1 MPVTSEP
8 VASDPVDREAVF
20 ARKRAARQE
29 GIARLIEAEAARGKK
44 LDRLLATIQWDGEH
58 AALTTNLDQL
68 REIGVYPPREVAGLG
83 DEDVPA
89 ALQLV
94 VQGLAALGI
103 FLSGTNHL
111 SDRRL
116 LTVLCTSILREK
128 VRDIPPSDEVSEYVD
143 LTAVPPAQGKG
154 RRKISGPYK
163 AVSDRDA
170 TLPRP
175 DRSKLHEKGTAIKEC
190 A

>member
-29 GIARLIEAEAARGKK
+29 GIARLIEAEAEKGKK
-44 LDRLLATIQWDGEH
+44 LDRLIAAITWDSEH
-58 AALTTNLDQL
+58 APLTTNLDQL
-68 REIGVYPPREVAGLG
+68 REIGVFPPEAEALG
-83 DEDVPA
+83 DADVPA

-94 VQGLAALGI
+94 EQGLAALGVY
-103 FLSGTNHL
+103 LVSTNHL

-116 LTVLCTSILREK
+116 LSVLCTSILRET
-128 VRDIPPSDEVSEYVD
+128 VRDVPPSDEMSEYVD
-143 LTAVPPAQGKG
+143 LTAVPPAERKG
-154 RRKISGPYK
+154 RRKLSGPYK

-175 DRSKLHEKGTAIKEC
+175 DRSTLHEKGTAIKEC